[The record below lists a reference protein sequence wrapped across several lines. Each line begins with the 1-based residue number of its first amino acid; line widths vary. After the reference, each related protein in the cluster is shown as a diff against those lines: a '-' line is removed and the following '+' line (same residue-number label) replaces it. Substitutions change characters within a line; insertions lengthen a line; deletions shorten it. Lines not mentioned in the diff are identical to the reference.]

1 MTNQGSIEQNRKS
14 RTIGSQLRA
23 RVSLLSII
31 AVLGWVI
38 ATLLGLWGTLQR
50 TQRGLEDISTESRQE
65 FDDFLGSIQTDLQAT
80 GDALSAG
87 AAPNEVIQRALE
99 RQFGIF
105 ELALIDPQGTVV
117 ASRRR
122 VGGAAQS
129 VTEQPW
135 LDTVQQGDV
144 YVGSVNYEQF
154 GVPFVDIALPVV
166 EEGGTFSG
174 TLLASVDLTALW
186 DTVVSL
192 RVGETG
198 RVYVVDASGELLIHP
213 DLQLV
218 LAGTTFGEL
227 TDRTPQEIVA
237 SEFPTYPLPD
247 GDQAVASVEPLNT
260 VTWYAIAEQPM
271 SEALRPFFIQT
282 AVSLGLLLLA
292 AGLVFS
298 VIRFTRRRIADP
310 LQILRTGVEALRQ
323 GELDHRIVTRMQGE
337 FGALAKTLN
346 ALAAQ
351 LQETIGTLERRV
363 AERTRGLQ
371 AAAEVSRATTSVLDP
386 EALLQQVVELVQER
400 FELYYV
406 GLFLVDETNRSAQLR
421 AGTGEA
427 GQQMMADEHQL
438 EVGGNS
444 MIGQCVAR
452 AQARIL
458 LDVGEEAA
466 RFDNPLLP
474 ATRSEMALP
483 LRSRGRVIGAMT
495 VQSTE
500 EAAFDDADIA
510 VMQTMADQVA
520 VAIDNAQLFAE
531 AERALEEMEA
541 AQRRYLGTAWDDFVG
556 ARSVIGY
563 EQDGDE
569 LQPVVDRT
577 LEREESSSFATPIVL
592 RDQMIGELGFKRTDR
607 GWSREERALID
618 AVSQQFAQA
627 AETLRLLEETQR
639 RAAREQLT
647 REITDKMRRAVT
659 VDRIVQTAVD
669 ELYQALGTSRT
680 FVRLGTAPPQSEGGS
695 DGADESASENG
706 EDES

>member
-65 FDDFLGSIQTDLQAT
+65 FDDFLGGIQTDLQAT

-122 VGGAAQS
+122 VGGAVQS

-227 TDRTPQEIVA
+227 TDRTPQEIVD

-271 SEALRPFFIQT
+271 SEALRPFFIQA

-292 AGLVFS
+292 AGLVFG

-337 FGALAKTLN
+337 FGTLAKTLN

-351 LQETIGTLERRV
+351 LQETIGTLEQRV
-363 AERTRGLQ
+363 A
-371 AAAEVSRATTSVLDP
+371 

-406 GLFLVDETNRSAQLR
+406 GLFLVDETNRSARLR

-458 LDVGEEAA
+458 LDVGEEAT

-510 VMQTMADQVA
+510 VMQTTADQVA

-618 AVSQQFAQA
+618 AVTQQFAQA

-680 FVRLGTAPPQSEGGS
+680 FVRLGTTPPQPEGGS

>member
-1 MTNQGSIEQNRKS
+1 MTNDGSIERGTTR
-14 RTIGSQLRA
+14 RTIGRQLRA

-31 AVLGWVI
+31 AVLGWII
-38 ATLLGLWGTLQR
+38 ATILGLWGTLQSA
-50 TQRGLEDISTESRQE
+50 QRSLEEISAQSRQE
-65 FDDFLGSIQTDLQAT
+65 FDDFLGSVQTDLQAT

-87 AAPNEVIQRALE
+87 AVPDEVIQRALE

-117 ASRRR
+117 TSRRR
-122 VGGAAQS
+122 VGGAVQEFAR
-129 VTEQPW
+129 QPW
-135 LDTVQQGDV
+135 LDTVQRGDI

-166 EEGGTFSG
+166 DEEGAFSS

-198 RVYVVDASGELLIHP
+198 RVFVTDANGELLIHP

-218 LAGTTFGEL
+218 LGGATFQEL
-227 TDRTPQEIVA
+227 TDQAPQELVDA
-237 SEFPTYPLPD
+237 EFPTYSLAE
-247 GDQAVASVEPLNT
+247 GDQAVASVEPLSA

-271 SEALRPFFIQT
+271 REALRPFFIQS
-282 AVSLGLLLLA
+282 AISLGLLLVG
-292 AGLVFS
+292 AGLVYS

-310 LQILRTGVEALRQ
+310 LQILRTGVDALRQ
-323 GELDHRIVTRMQGE
+323 GELEHRITPRMQGE

-351 LQETIGTLERRV
+351 LQGTIGTLERRV

-386 EALLQQVVELVQER
+386 EELLRQVVDLVQER
-400 FELYYV
+400 FDLYYV
-406 GLFLVDETNRSAQLR
+406 GLFLLDERNRFAKLR

-427 GQQMMADEHQL
+427 GQQMIADEHQL

-452 AQARIL
+452 DQARIL

-495 VQSTE
+495 VQSSE
-500 EAAFDDADIA
+500 EAAFEDADVA

-531 AERALEEMEA
+531 AERALEEMKA
-541 AQRRYLGTAWDDFVG
+541 TQRRYLGTAWSDFVDT
-556 ARSVIGY
+556 R
-563 EQDGDE
+563 
-569 LQPVVDRT
+569 PVVGYQQSEDRIHPIT
-577 LEREESSSFATPIVL
+577 DAPSEDERDASNLVTPILL
-592 RDQMIGELGFKRTDR
+592 RDQMIGALGFKEANHA
-607 GWSREERALID
+607 WSREEMALIETI
-618 AVSQQFAQA
+618 SEQFALA

-647 REITDKMRRAVT
+647 REITEKMRRAVT

-680 FVRLGTAPPQSEGGS
+680 FVRLGTTPPQPGDGS
-695 DGADESASENG
+695 DGPTSENG
-706 EDES
+706 DDES